1 MRHTRHAK
9 RAETSC
15 LVLAASHADSIA
27 EAVTC
32 NTCSAHG
39 KNAFAKAAEQMH
51 RNRTIASSSNGLW
64 WLRRIMVPI
73 HMQFF
78 SCRCELAPVQK
89 KHPPKKQKNAEQCG
103 KNAKN
108 VRTAAVDRGRPP
120 IALVPHIMS
129 CGSITPDTRCCTS
142 VNLSSAISIY
152 VIY

>member
-89 KHPPKKQKNAEQCG
+89 KHQPKKPKMQNSAE
-103 KNAKN
+103 NTKN
-108 VRTAAVDRGRPP
+108 VRTAAVDRGRPTT
-120 IALVPHIMS
+120 LVPHIMS
-129 CGSITPDTRCCTS
+129 CGSITPDTRCGTS
-142 VNLSSAISIY
+142 VNVSSAISI
-152 VIY
+152 